1 MCVCVCAPG
10 CVILPATAQLQTV
23 SDGITVMYSI
33 YVCLCVGV
41 YTYVYA
47 CVCVCGFTHLLIITL
62 CVFEVRNE
70 SLVVWQMLCNHANQ
84 HPARILLAK
93 LDTKTRLTSSWMIY
107 SALLPLSP

>member
-47 CVCVCGFTHLLIITL
+47 CVCGFTHLLIITL

>member
-41 YTYVYA
+41 YIYVYA
-47 CVCVCGFTHLLIITL
+47 CVCGFTHLLIITL